1 VGTEDQ
7 RHWDEKHS
15 AGHGEDSPSS
25 FLKEILHSQSWSIPS
40 GRALEIAT
48 GKGRNALLLAERGFQ
63 VDAMDISPVALEEA
77 RKIARARA
85 LDINFI
91 ETDLDGA
98 EIASAAYDLVV
109 NFNFLQRDLIA
120 RMKVALKPGG
130 RVVFETFLIDQR
142 VLGHPHNPSYLL
154 GHNELLDLFHGF
166 RVLYYREGLIVEQE
180 KPAYKARL
188 FAQKVQ

>member
-7 RHWDEKHS
+7 KKWDEKH
-15 AGHGEDSPSS
+15 AGRHSHDAPSS
-25 FLKEILHSQSWSIPS
+25 FLHEVLDSRSWTIQP

-98 EIASAAYDLVV
+98 DIAPAAYDLVV
-109 NFNFLQRDLIA
+109 NFNFLQRDLIP
-120 RMKVALKPGG
+120 RMKTALKPGG

-142 VLGHPHNPSYLL
+142 VLGHPRNPSYLL
-154 GHNELLDLFHGF
+154 GHNELLELFRDF
-166 RVLYYREGLIVEQE
+166 RVLYYREGQVLQE
-180 KPAYKARL
+180 AKKSFRASL
-188 FAQKVQ
+188 FAQKT

>member
-1 VGTEDQ
+1 MGTEDQ
-7 RHWDEKHS
+7 KKWDEKH
-15 AGHGEDSPSS
+15 AGRHSHDAPSS
-25 FLKEILHSQSWSIPS
+25 FLHEVLDSRSWTIQP

-98 EIASAAYDLVV
+98 DIAPAAYDLVV
-109 NFNFLQRDLIA
+109 NFNFLQRDLIP
-120 RMKVALKPGG
+120 RMKTALKPGG

-142 VLGHPHNPSYLL
+142 VLGHPRNPSYLL
-154 GHNELLDLFHGF
+154 GHNELLELFRDF
-166 RVLYYREGLIVEQE
+166 RVLYYREGQVLQE
-180 KPAYKARL
+180 AKKSFRASL
-188 FAQKVQ
+188 FAQKT